1 MATKNQS
8 PRKLKNFQGLWSF
21 SEWFSV
27 LFQVGV
33 HGFFQHSAYGV
44 TVFGNHLFGVGGI
57 VSVDLAAQTLAQEYV
72 DKNHCAMKLLSVHE
86 KTSKGG
92 C

>member
-57 VSVDLAAQTLAQEYV
+57 VSVDLAAQNTAVCFFPVIAPFLLFFGQW
-72 DKNHCAMKLLSVHE
+72 HCL
-86 KTSKGG
+86 TS
-92 C
+92 